1 MAESHSQSQ
10 RQRAEARERRRSLAS
25 QPFEELD
32 EAVPGNGGEGPDTL
46 ATAKH
51 AARTAAAAAITGG
64 LAGAAKALL
73 DRRGRSDDEAG
84 QEPAEEQEATPGT
97 DASSDEAETKSQQRS
112 VEPSE
117 SADDASD
124 ESESA
129 SADEPRQGDEEDESR
144 PPDEQEEPP
153 QGSSSSEVARMVNRA
168 RIQIMDLLGKEPESV
183 SGVQHAN
190 GSWSVTVEVVEIRR
204 IPDTTDILSSYEVV
218 LDDDG
223 DLVRFDRRRRYRRSQ
238 IEED

>member
-73 DRRGRSDDEAG
+73 DRRGRSDEETG
-84 QEPAEEQEATPGT
+84 EGPAEEQQAARETE
-97 DASSDEAETKSQQRS
+97 ASSDEAETESQQRPA
-112 VEPSE
+112 EPSE
-117 SADDASD
+117 GADDASD
-124 ESESA
+124 ESA
-129 SADEPRQGDEEDESR
+129 SADEPRKGDDEDESR
-144 PPDEQEEPP
+144 PPDEQEELP
-153 QGSSSSEVARMVNRA
+153 QRSSSSEVARMVNRA
-168 RIQIMDLLGKEPESV
+168 RSQIMDLLGKEPESV